1 MSFIKIHIISKI
13 FTLIKNRGE
22 ILKYDGFFYFN
33 EKIKSG
39 DRVIDRVGCENIFAF
54 EEDRIIPVS
63 FYTLDGQALVEIFK
77 KLKYNDFH
85 IWKTMEDGKDYKIRL
100 KKKDV

>member
-13 FTLIKNRGE
+13 FTMIKNRGE
-22 ILKYDGFFYFN
+22 TLKYDGFFYFN
-33 EKIKSG
+33 DPIKSG
-39 DRVIDRVGCENIFAF
+39 DRVFDRVGSGNPFAF

-63 FYTLDGQALVEIFK
+63 FYTLDGKILVEIFN
-77 KLKYNDFH
+77 KLKSNDFH

-100 KKKDV
+100 KKKNV